1 MSNPA
6 LRNVPLKAV
15 LLMIGSVSA
24 FSIQDAALKWLAD
37 GYSIPQVLFFGRILA
52 MPLAIA
58 LAYRA
63 AGGIGTLGT
72 RKPLWHVARGACTVT
87 TMLLFLFAL
96 RQMPLA
102 DAIAI
107 GFAAPLF
114 TTALSVPL
122 LKERVGPRRWAA
134 VLIGLGGVLV
144 IVQPS
149 GTGFGLGALA
159 ALGAAFAYAF
169 LLIFSRAMSATESG
183 PCLMFWNACT
193 MFVVMGTWMIFDWR
207 TPTGMDIYVFVQ
219 IAVIGAIGQF
229 LVTEAFRHGE
239 VSLLVPIEYLGLI
252 WATALGY
259 LLWSDVPTLTVLGG
273 AAIIIASSAYII
285 HHETRSPRPT
295 PPETHL
301 LET

>member
-15 LLMIGSVSA
+15 LLMIGSVTV
-24 FSIQDAALKWLAD
+24 FSLQDAAYKYLA
-37 GYSIPQVLFFGRILA
+37 GSYSVPQVLFFGRILA
-52 MPLAIA
+52 MPLAIL
-58 LAYRA
+58 LAHRAGGLRTLATRRPLAHAARA
-63 AGGIGTLGT
+63 ACIASAL
-72 RKPLWHVARGACTVT
+72 V
-87 TMLLFLFAL
+87 LFVFAL
-96 RQMPLA
+96 KRLPLA
-102 DAIAI
+102 DAIVI

-114 TTALSVPL
+114 TTTLSVPL
-122 LKERVGPRRWAA
+122 LKERVGPRRWGA
-134 VLIGLGGVLV
+134 VLVGFVGVLV
-144 IVQPS
+144 ILQPS
-149 GTGFGLGALA
+149 GAGFGIGGLM
-159 ALGAAFAYAF
+159 ALGSAFIYAF
-169 LLIFSRAMSATESG
+169 FLIISRALSATESG
-183 PCLMFWNACT
+183 PCLIFWNAAGL
-193 MFVVMGTWMIFDWR
+193 FLVMGVAMLWNWR
-207 TPTGMDIYVFVQ
+207 TPMGEDILIFML
-219 IAVIGAIGQF
+219 IAVIGAAGQF

-285 HHETRSPRPT
+285 HRETRMPRRE